1 MRLSGA
7 FLFGKIYGFCFDD
20 LVKVAS
26 LPTSSLFLIDQSKII
41 IIELLEK
48 LIPTDL
54 FEGAFTAVSR
64 EVYPK
69 NADVIVRFRALDVSR
84 FAAAFFR
91 PSPDLLMILCC
102 LR

>member
-7 FLFGKIYGFCFDD
+7 FLFGKIYSFCFNN
-20 LVKVAS
+20 LVEVAS
-26 LPTSSLFLIDQSKII
+26 FPTTSFFLIDQSKII
-41 IIELLEK
+41 VIELLEK

-54 FEGAFTAVSR
+54 FERTFTAIPR

-84 FAAAFFR
+84 LAAAFFR